1 MNHCVA
7 NFAHGNLPFGGVNNS
22 GMGSAHGVYGFKAF
36 SHERGVL
43 RSTPLMLAKLFHPP
57 YTKGR
62 FALIRKIVD
71 LLRLPM
77 L

>member
-1 MNHCVA
+1 
-7 NFAHGNLPFGGVNNS
+7 
-22 GMGSAHGVYGFKAF
+22 
-36 SHERGVL
+36 VL
-43 RSTPLMLAKLFHPP
+43 RSTPLMPIKLFHPP
-57 YTKGR
+57 YTRRR